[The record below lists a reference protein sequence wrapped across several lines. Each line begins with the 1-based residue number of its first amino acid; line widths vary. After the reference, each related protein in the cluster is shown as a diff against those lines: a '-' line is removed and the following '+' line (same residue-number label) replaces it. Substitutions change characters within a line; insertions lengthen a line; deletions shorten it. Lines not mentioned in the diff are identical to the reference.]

1 MKKVN
6 EVQQETSGNAAGP
19 DAQAVK
25 KKKRRGKRKKKVV
38 ATVTN
43 GAAQEQTKKKKRKK
57 RGKKRARTNSAGE
70 SVDGMQSAGGQA
82 GTDPQVNS
90 PEAKGKKLKKSNDN
104 DNTSGPLETVGK
116 EKLKVNNQDMLV
128 ESKGKKKLKVNDE
141 GVPVEGKGKKK
152 AKKVNNEA
160 MPVEAKGKKR
170 ELEEENDECELVDVK
185 KTEKDKDGKTSVKK
199 KKINADKEGKVDVPE
214 ASSETKEMENKNNE
228 KVVFEKKLKKKKKMK
243 KSKQNQVST
252 NSTAEDGAQDPRGTE
267 EDEPPVNKAK
277 DLTAEPESSEP
288 QRPEGDVG
296 TPTKKKKKKKKKPT
310 SGAVSLSTAYSDL
323 TNKNEIKKHW
333 TEDGAPLKRDN
344 GLEIIKTPFTC
355 GYLPGFLENADILK
369 SIEEELKD
377 IPPLKKNNDLYKFTQ
392 TPDLKSSDKPHI
404 LRLRNFLYGNFRK
417 WLTDVT
423 GIPLN
428 ETVDMGSST
437 YEHTDVLLC
446 HDDELEG
453 RRIAYILYLVPAW
466 EASDGGTLDLFDT
479 DSTCGQV
486 FFSHPFGCFW
496 SHYAQ
501 LFFYVL
507 YSYNSVISR
516 KTFKHQTLLTLCAGS
531 TRWMISVILIL
542 VVKVFIVAIIERQDG
557 LVVTRDKTRLS
568 INGWFHGPPID
579 RPPKYEEPPR
589 PFLCPKHVEE
599 DVLYSW
605 INPAYLEESTQ
616 KTIRKKFGTDSEIEL
631 ESFLTEEK
639 YEALSRALKD
649 QGLKWKRTGPANKNS
664 YQVLTNKQPEV
675 LKECLSVLQSEAMFL
690 ILSQLTGLSLHKLA
704 PPDSEPDSD
713 EEDEE
718 KEPNPRLRVRVGHWS
733 HGSYTLIRDSDAEEQ
748 ESALDATLFVCVS
761 DKWTEDLGGYNSYIS
776 KDEDAELLSVLPRS
790 NCFALVYRDA
800 ETLKF
805 TKHINAGVL
814 DLEEEDRHYFD
825 VNCKYY
831 E

>member
-116 EKLKVNNQDMLV
+116 EKLKVNNQDTLV

-243 KSKQNQVST
+243 KLKQNQVST

-333 TEDGAPLKRDN
+333 TEDGAPLKKDN
-344 GLEIIKTPFTC
+344 GLEIIKKPFTC

-392 TPDLKSSDKPHI
+392 TPDLKSSDKSHI

-479 DSTCGQV
+479 DKNGQPKNIV
-486 FFSHPFGCFW
+486 RSLVPQWNTFAFFEVSPISFHQV
-496 SHYAQ
+496 AE
-501 LFFYVL
+501 VL
-507 YSYNSVISR
+507 S
-516 KTFKHQTLLTLCAGS
+516 K
-531 TRWMISVILIL
+531 
-542 VVKVFIVAIIERQDG
+542 
-557 LVVTRDKTRLS
+557 DKTRLS

-718 KEPNPRLRVRVGHWS
+718 KEPNPRLRVRVGRWS

>member
-6 EVQQETSGNAAGP
+6 EVEQETSANAAGADGQP
-19 DAQAVK
+19 VK
-25 KKKRRGKRKKKVV
+25 KKKRRGKKKKKIAVNV
-38 ATVTN
+38 IN
-43 GAAQEQTKKKKRKK
+43 GAAPEQTKKKKKK

-70 SVDGMQSAGGQA
+70 TVGGVQTAGGQV
-82 GTDPQVNS
+82 GTDTQVNS
-90 PEAKGKKLKKSNDN
+90 PEAKGKKLKKSDDN
-104 DNTSGPLETVGK
+104 ENTSGPVEAVGK
-116 EKLKVNNQDMLV
+116 KLKVNDEDAPV
-128 ESKGKKKLKVNDE
+128 EGKGKKKLKVNKEDT
-141 GVPVEGKGKKK
+141 PVEGKGKKK
-152 AKKVNNEA
+152 GKNVNNETRP
-160 MPVEAKGKKR
+160 MENKGKKR
-170 ELEEENDECELVDVK
+170 ELEEVGDEGEPVDVKDTENDE
-185 KTEKDKDGKTSVKK
+185 DGKTTVKK
-199 KKINADKEGKVDVPE
+199 KKMNSGKEEKVDMP
-214 ASSETKEMENKNNE
+214 AANSETKEMENENDG
-228 KVVFEKKLKKKKKMK
+228 KVVWEKKLKKKKKKLM
-243 KSKQNQVST
+243 QNQVGT
-252 NSTAEDGAQDPRGTE
+252 NNTAGDEVQDPKGAE
-267 EDEPPVNKAK
+267 EDEP
-277 DLTAEPESSEP
+277 
-288 QRPEGDVG
+288 PEGDVG
-296 TPTKKKKKKKKKPT
+296 TPAQKKKKKKKKKKKPT
-310 SGAVSLSTAYSDL
+310 PGAVNLNTAYSDL
-323 TNKNEIKKHW
+323 SNKNEIKRHW
-333 TEDGAPLKRDN
+333 TEDGEPLKKDN
-344 GLEIIKTPFTC
+344 GLEIIKKPFTC

-369 SIEEELKD
+369 SIAEELKD

-404 LRLRNFLYGNFRK
+404 SSLRDFLYGDFRK

-437 YEHTDVLLC
+437 YKHTDVLLC

-453 RRIAYILYLVPAW
+453 RRIAYILYLVPSW
-466 EASDGGTLDLFDT
+466 EASDGGTLDLFNT
-479 DSTCGQV
+479 DKNGQPKNIV
-486 FFSHPFGCFW
+486 RSLVPQWNTFAFFEVSPISFHQV
-496 SHYAQ
+496 AE
-501 LFFYVL
+501 VL
-507 YSYNSVISR
+507 S
-516 KTFKHQTLLTLCAGS
+516 K
-531 TRWMISVILIL
+531 
-542 VVKVFIVAIIERQDG
+542 
-557 LVVTRDKTRLS
+557 DKTRLS

-579 RPPKYEEPPR
+579 RPPKYKDPPR
-589 PFLCPKHVEE
+589 PFLYPKHVEE

-639 YEALSRALKD
+639 YEALSTALKD
-649 QGLKWKRTGPANKNS
+649 QGLKWKRTGPADKNS

-704 PPDSEPDSD
+704 PPDSDPDSD
-713 EEDEE
+713 EEDEK
-718 KEPNPRLRVRVGHWS
+718 KEPNPRLRARVGRWG

-825 VNCKYY
+825 INCKYY